1 MKRRVLS
8 FGRTRFLI
16 GLTVLALSMPLL
28 AHATVHVVQ
37 FGGTVGFSFSPASLS
52 VAVGDTVR
60 WQGSFEFHPLSSTS
74 VPAGAAAWQN
84 SVGVFFDYVVLV
96 PGTYNY
102 HCDVH
107 TPAMSGSF
115 SATLSDV
122 NENVT
127 TGAPVSFELRQNFP
141 NPFNPAT
148 AITFSIPETGSVTLK
163 VFNLLG
169 GEVATLV
176 NGRLS
181 AGLHSVLWDAK
192 DAASGRYLYRLEA
205 GGITQ
210 TRGMVLL
217 R

>member
-8 FGRTRFLI
+8 FGSARFYI
-16 GLTVLALSMPLL
+16 GLIVLALATPVL

-37 FGGTVGFSFSPASLS
+37 FGGTVGFTYSPASFS
-52 VAVGDTVR
+52 VSVGDTVR

-74 VPAGAAAWQN
+74 VPAGAAGWQN
-84 SVGVFFDYVVLV
+84 AAGVAFDYVVLM

-107 TPAMSGSF
+107 TPSMSGSF
-115 SATLSDV
+115 SATLSEV
-122 NENVT
+122 NENMT

-176 NGRLS
+176 NGQMS
-181 AGLHSVLWDAK
+181 TGLHSVLWDAK

-205 GGITQ
+205 GGATQ
-210 TRGMVLL
+210 TRAMVLL